1 MCKWVA
7 KEQGTLMV
15 IFGLLSQVNQFWYI
29 YFLGHALSIYSN
41 IMFESLIVFE
51 IPEKKDNMQNMTL
64 FNVNALNG
72 NKIQFL
78 LKYSTK

>member
-7 KEQGTLMV
+7 KEQGTLRV
-15 IFGLLSQVNQFWYI
+15 IFGLFSQVNKFWYK
-29 YFLGHALSIYSN
+29 YFLGHALSIDSY
-41 IMFESLIVFE
+41 IMFVSLIVFE

-72 NKIQFL
+72 N
-78 LKYSTK
+78 